1 MGNGGETMIELGK
14 WKLSTPN
21 KHSIIY
27 LSENG
32 NEYLIRSKNN
42 DLAEV
47 TYSGADI
54 VISTG
59 DTKIAISPESLS
71 IQISPLKFI

>member
-1 MGNGGETMIELGK
+1 MKEVIELGK
-14 WKLSTPN
+14 WKLGAPEN
-21 KHSIIY
+21 KDSKIY
-27 LSENG
+27 SSDKG

-47 TYSGADI
+47 TYNGVDI
-54 VISTG
+54 VITTG

>member
-1 MGNGGETMIELGK
+1 MIELGK

-21 KHSIIY
+21 NKDFKIY
-27 LSENG
+27 SSDRG
-32 NEYLIRSKNN
+32 NEYLIRNKNI

-47 TYSGADI
+47 TYDGVDI
-54 VISTG
+54 IISTG

-71 IQISPLKFI
+71 VQISPIKFI

>member
-1 MGNGGETMIELGK
+1 MIELGK

-21 KHSIIY
+21 NKDSKIY
-27 LSENG
+27 SFDKG
-32 NEYLIRSKNN
+32 NEYLIRNKNI

-47 TYSGADI
+47 TYNGADI

-59 DTKIAISPESLS
+59 EVKIAISPESLS
-71 IQISPLKFI
+71 IQISPIKFI